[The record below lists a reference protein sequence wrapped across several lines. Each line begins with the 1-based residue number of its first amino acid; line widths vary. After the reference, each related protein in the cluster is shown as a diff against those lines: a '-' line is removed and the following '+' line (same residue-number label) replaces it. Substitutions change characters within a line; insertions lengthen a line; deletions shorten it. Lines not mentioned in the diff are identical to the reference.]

1 MNLVEDLPS
10 SSVVSE
16 TVSLYCPLPALVAAF
31 TRTRY
36 SVKISSPSIVTV
48 VLDVKT
54 EEYSICDEAC
64 LNCTIYRINPFQS
77 LSGSA
82 VQTTTKTVGET
93 AVTSRFVGVA
103 EGTSKKVQYRNMLV
117 FYLISHTIFQCICK
131 KSLTKWSS
139 SCTVVSSDYDAI
151 SHIFL

>member
-10 SSVVSE
+10 SSVVSK
-16 TVSLYCPLPALVAAF
+16 TVPLYCPLPTLVAAL

-48 VLDVKT
+48 VLGV
-54 EEYSICDEAC
+54 EYSICDEAC
-64 LNCTIYRINPFQS
+64 LNCTIYQINPFQS

-93 AVTSRFVGVA
+93 AVTPRFVGA
-103 EGTSKKVQYRNMLV
+103 TEGTSKKVQYRNTLV
-117 FYLISHTIFQCICK
+117 SYLISHTIFQCICK
-131 KSLTKWSS
+131 KSLTK
-139 SCTVVSSDYDAI
+139 
-151 SHIFL
+151 

>member
-10 SSVVSE
+10 SSVVSK
-16 TVSLYCPLPALVAAF
+16 TVPLYCPLPTLVAAL

-48 VLDVKT
+48 VTVVLDVET

-64 LNCTIYRINPFQS
+64 LNCTIYQINPFQS

-93 AVTSRFVGVA
+93 AVTPRFVGAA
-103 EGTSKKVQYRNMLV
+103 EGTSKKVQYRNTLV
-117 FYLISHTIFQCICK
+117 SYLISHTIFQCICK
-131 KSLTKWSS
+131 KSLTK
-139 SCTVVSSDYDAI
+139 
-151 SHIFL
+151 